1 MRTSRCTS
9 PTACPGIVAKKGR
22 RMMGWNEIYGHDV
35 NGDGGGKAG
44 TKLDTNA
51 VIHFW
56 KGNTDL
62 AKNAIKDGHEV
73 INSLHSSTYLD
84 YSYGRISLQKAYGFE
99 PIFPGLEEQYHSRV
113 KGLGTQVWTEWIANT
128 ERLHHQAFPGPAP
141 LRKWAGHLPGKRI
154 SRILK
159 SA

>member
-1 MRTSRCTS
+1 M
-9 PTACPGIVAKKGR
+9 K
-22 RMMGWNEIYGHDV
+22 IYGHDV

-73 INSLHSSTYLD
+73 INSLHTSTYLD
-84 YSYGRISLQKAYGFE
+84 YSYGSIPLQRHTGSNPFSPGWRNSTNPESRDWAPKYGRNG
-99 PIFPGLEEQYHSRV
+99 FPHRNACTTRHSPC
-113 KGLGTQVWTEWIANT
+113 L
-128 ERLHHQAFPGPAP
+128 RLCG
-141 LRKWAGHLPGKRI
+141 
-154 SRILK
+154 SRLD
-159 SA
+159 SRR